1 MHGAVNF
8 PLSKSIQMIS
18 FRIPRFTLYNRS
30 ACALLIF
37 ALFNVVIGQF
47 TPIDLKIQDYYFN
60 ALTHQF
66 PWHNNW
72 FADDFMHSYLKK
84 CIVFSGKLLILF
96 VLIDALFKFN
106 AIHHLTRVRLRF
118 IGFASL
124 IIPFIVSAIKNTSA
138 LHCPWDVTRY
148 GGYAPFVKLFDH
160 LPDNVKAGHCFPAGH
175 ATVGL
180 WLAAI
185 CVFWLPHKPKMA
197 FIVFLV
203 GLSFGFAMGWVQ
215 QMRGAHF
222 LFHSLWSTWIAA
234 FIILMMLSFTE
245 KLSSQAIK

>member
-18 FRIPRFTLYNRS
+18 FRIPHFTFYNRS

-47 TPIDLKIQDYYFN
+47 TQIDLKIQDYYFN

-84 CIVFSGKLLILF
+84 FIVFSGKLLILF

-138 LHCPWDVTRY
+138 LHCPWEVTRY

-160 LPDNVKAGHCFPAGH
+160 LPDNIKAGHCFPAGH
-175 ATVGL
+175 ATV
-180 WLAAI
+180 
-185 CVFWLPHKPKMA
+185 H
-197 FIVFLV
+197 
-203 GLSFGFAMGWVQ
+203 
-215 QMRGAHF
+215 
-222 LFHSLWSTWIAA
+222 
-234 FIILMMLSFTE
+234 
-245 KLSSQAIK
+245 